1 MFVVRDRLI
10 GRVPDEVEDLGLRL
24 SFINVDPEKQKF
36 TFGVSTTAKDY
47 VILKAVEKPFINLL
61 WSGTLLMTIGFGM
74 AFVKRRREVRENAP
88 QPTTP
93 DATANKKT
101 TSPRRAQPVA

>member
-1 MFVVRDRLI
+1 
-10 GRVPDEVEDLGLRL
+10 
-24 SFINVDPEKQKF
+24 
-36 TFGVSTTAKDY
+36 

-88 QPTTP
+88 QPASP